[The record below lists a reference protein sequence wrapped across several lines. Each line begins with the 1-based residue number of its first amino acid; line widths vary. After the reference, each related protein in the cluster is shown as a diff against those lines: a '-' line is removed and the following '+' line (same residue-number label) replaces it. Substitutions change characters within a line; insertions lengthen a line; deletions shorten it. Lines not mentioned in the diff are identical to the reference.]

1 MSSSDVDRNRQE
13 IALRRFA
20 CVSRVEELVRQGVRA
35 RHATQQVAQSPPVD
49 IQVAARTL
57 EDWWYLWRKK
67 GFEALKPRLR
77 ADRGRSRVLTSA
89 QTQRIID
96 DLTLYPRIPLKTLY
110 TRWQKEDDQWPSLNT
125 VYRFIRQ
132 QELGGNNRFPDPL
145 LNVPTKAFE
154 TPMSNDLWMVDFSPG
169 PYLVL
174 AGQKNKRLTQLCLII
189 DDHSR
194 LVVGAAYHWKAD
206 TASFHLTLKDA
217 VLRRGLP
224 HKLYTDRGSPFVC
237 DHSRIVCATLGIRL
251 LHAKPYHAWSKG
263 KVERMF
269 LTLQSDFERAL
280 PLQPKP
286 PTDLRELNDQL
297 ALWLEGTYHC
307 RNHSSTG
314 QAPQVRFAR
323 HLSHPRVLEDP
334 TKIDELF
341 YTHLKRR
348 VRKDGTIRLDN
359 VLYEVDL
366 SLRNARVQ
374 LRFDP
379 QRKHPI
385 NVFYKDRFCGYAKK
399 VDLHHNSQ
407 LHLERNY
414 EKQDPKD

>member
-1 MSSSDVDRNRQE
+1 MSHSACERTRQE
-13 IALRRFA
+13 IALLRFA
-20 CVSRVEELVRQGVRA
+20 CVSRVEELVRQGLRA
-35 RHATQQVAQSPPVD
+35 RHATRQVAQSPPVD
-49 IQVAARTL
+49 LQVAARTL

-67 GFEALKPRLR
+67 GFEALMPRLR
-77 ADRGRSRVLTSA
+77 ADRGRSRVLTA
-89 QTQRIID
+89 EQIQRIGQ
-96 DLTLYPRIPLKTLY
+96 DLKLYPKIPLKTLY
-110 TRWQKEDDQWPSLNT
+110 VRWRKEDPKWPSLNT

-132 QELGGNNRFPDPL
+132 QELGGQNRSPDPL
-145 LNVPTKAFE
+145 LNAPTKAFE
-154 TPMSNDLWMVDFSPG
+154 APMSNDLWMVDFSPG
-169 PYLVL
+169 PYLL
-174 AGQKNKRLTQLCLII
+174 LPGQKNRRLTQLCLII

-206 TASFHLTLKDA
+206 TTSFHLTLKDA

-224 HKLYTDRGSPFVC
+224 YKLYTDRGSPFIC
-237 DHSRIVCATLGIRL
+237 EHSRIVCATLGVRL

-269 LTLQSDFERAL
+269 LTLQKDFERAL
-280 PLQPKP
+280 PLSPNP
-286 PTDLRELNDQL
+286 PTDLGSLNEQL

-307 RNHSSTG
+307 RPHSTTG
-314 QAPQVRFAR
+314 QAPQARFAS
-323 HLSHPRVLEDP
+323 HLPHPRTLEDP

-341 YTHLKRR
+341 YTRLRRR
-348 VRKDGTIRLDN
+348 VRKDGTVRLGN

-385 NVFYKDRFCGYAKK
+385 DVFYKDRFCGHAKK
-399 VDLHHNSQ
+399 VDLHLNSQ

-414 EKQDPKD
+414 EKQPPKD